1 MCRLKRQAKNRVRH
15 TRPWFDSVPGHQT
28 QIMPCSCGAFSF
40 MVIWG
45 GYHYQM
51 ALIEKLKS
59 WAQLLKMDVLMLWFA
74 TKNPN
79 TPRAPKAICIF
90 IVAYALSPIDLIP
103 DFIPVLGYV
112 DDLVLLPILIWLAIR
127 LIPSS
132 IILESRIKADEWH
145 RQDQSKPKSYLGFL
159 IVVIIW
165 LLMIWLAYLL
175 INS

>member
-1 MCRLKRQAKNRVRH
+1 
-15 TRPWFDSVPGHQT
+15 
-28 QIMPCSCGAFSF
+28 

-51 ALIEKLKS
+51 ALIEKLKN
-59 WAQLLKMDVLMLWFA
+59 WAQLLKQDVLILWFA
-74 TKNPN
+74 TKSPN
-79 TPRAPKAICIF
+79 TPWVLKAICIF

-112 DDLVLLPILIWLAIR
+112 DDLVLLPILIWMAIR

-132 IILESRIKADEWH
+132 IILESRIKADEWL
-145 RQDQSKPKSYLGFL
+145 RQNQSKPKSYLGFL

-165 LLMIWLAYLL
+165 LLVIWLAYLL
-175 INS
+175 INSQTS